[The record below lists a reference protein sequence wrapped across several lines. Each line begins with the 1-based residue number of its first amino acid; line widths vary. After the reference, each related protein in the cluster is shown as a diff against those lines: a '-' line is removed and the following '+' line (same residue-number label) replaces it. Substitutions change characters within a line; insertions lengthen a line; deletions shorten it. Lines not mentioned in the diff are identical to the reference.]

1 MAQRSGLGK
10 GLGALIPGSGDAQP
24 AMQGEA
30 MLMIPVGHIAP
41 NPQQP
46 RKQFDAEQL
55 RELAESIRE
64 HGVLQ
69 PLVVISGE
77 KPQHYTLIAG
87 ERRLRASKLAGL
99 KEVPAIVRSANQQEQ
114 LEFALI
120 ENVQREDLNAIER
133 ARAYQN
139 LLENFALTHEDI
151 ARRVGKSRVAI
162 TNSLRLLNLPLAVQQ
177 SILEGNITEGHGRA
191 LLALPSAA
199 AMQATL
205 DSVLRQSLN
214 VRQTEALVAR
224 FGQAKATPAAPAR
237 SSAYA
242 DLEAR
247 LRRHL
252 QTKVSLQKGKQGGS
266 ITIAFYSDEELNQIL
281 EKLGLDD

>member
-69 PLVVISGE
+69 PLVVIGGE

-87 ERRLRASKLAGL
+87 NAGCAPQTRPQGSARHRSQRQ
-99 KEVPAIVRSANQQEQ
+99 PAGTA
-114 LEFALI
+114 
-120 ENVQREDLNAIER
+120 
-133 ARAYQN
+133 
-139 LLENFALTHEDI
+139 
-151 ARRVGKSRVAI
+151 
-162 TNSLRLLNLPLAVQQ
+162 
-177 SILEGNITEGHGRA
+177 
-191 LLALPSAA
+191 
-199 AMQATL
+199 
-205 DSVLRQSLN
+205 
-214 VRQTEALVAR
+214 
-224 FGQAKATPAAPAR
+224 
-237 SSAYA
+237 
-242 DLEAR
+242 
-247 LRRHL
+247 
-252 QTKVSLQKGKQGGS
+252 
-266 ITIAFYSDEELNQIL
+266 
-281 EKLGLDD
+281 